1 MASIDRQQ
9 HALDVLKYINKAITN
24 LRLYSDQSVQALNAV
39 EKAYAELKGFLRV
52 HKSLCFGLHAGVA
65 TLDGIVIDRK
75 GREQLAALTMVDSL
89 AKGEFEGMA
98 LTQGLDR
105 KRFKQILSFFTAT
118 PEQIQKAG
126 GSAAFVKKAAL
137 SDVFLTREEDS
148 KVVEQDASGTFADC
162 FRQMTAAGV
171 RQEDI
176 LSLLRTGQSVQQ
188 REEVRAVLQGMEQG
202 AALLAAGI
210 CFTLQSLQEK
220 GTLEVS
226 TELNQLFDSVSS
238 ALIEDEIR
246 QVTGGAAAWLMAHL
260 GQESLPLLFCQSYV
274 TSAEGAFF
282 SSLIAAIE
290 KESFRTLVDTLR
302 QEEERLAASPEQK
315 AAESGM
321 LVNKACQRLMETV
334 KGRQLHA
341 LEIMGM
347 TEKERRS
354 KRLQAGFNALAQG
367 SLEGLRNQEVLLHL
381 SAAFERLMSNKKEN
395 VAAAIIQTLVG
406 GLKLDDEELRHRCG
420 QALGLIGERLAAL
433 ACWGWLEKLT
443 PTFLHW
449 VRSVD
454 TVDESW
460 NRVVVVLQDI
470 LVHAQ
475 QTGKEELAEK
485 ILSLFYAIR
494 SGALEKSAEAKKQV
508 GVVQDK
514 AVDRGILQAYLE
526 QCFVRPIE
534 EMHCQK
540 IIMSGPLGIQF
551 LLDML
556 LTNAKRP
563 ERIKL
568 LRILGS
574 VGGSL
579 TPILLERLQTPMPWY
594 GKRNLIRLLSVAGD
608 EKDSGAVHSYLSHE
622 DLRVQGEALSCIQ
635 RLSEKKR
642 KQELLAAL
650 HQISEKLKF
659 QVVRALASV
668 VDEEV
673 VEVLVELLRD
683 ERYFSAEIKTTLL
696 VSICET
702 LGRSGSLQAEK
713 ALQLFIGK
721 GDTRP
726 KNMAE
731 EVWRAARRAVEA
743 LEAVRREQKRQK
755 GELRKSPMIAGSL
768 EESTPEAPE
777 REYAPVTNLAEER
790 EVYVLLGHN
799 RLTAAKSLL
808 LDLIST
814 MSYLHQFEQA
824 EALCRRLVEIDALA
838 LEEIVQA
845 TEIVEEQ
852 KALSVELEQG
862 MKWTDVYDFLTTE
875 EFNCLYSVLEH
886 VTYTPDE
893 NIVANGDLQQ
903 LLFFINKGRA
913 KLYYQD
919 PHGNEI
925 LLKTVGTGEVLGGD
939 SFFKASAW
947 TVNAASVGTVDAF
960 VLHRE
965 ALRRCK
971 QSCPELEAKLEAFC
985 QQLGEQ
991 DSLKVTAINRRRQKR
1006 YTLSARLVVAMLD
1019 ESGKTSGTALTGD
1032 AVDVS
1037 IGGVSFIVRFAQKK
1051 NIRLLLGRQMHV
1063 SLPEGRPECPLT
1075 SGMGGT
1081 VVAIYAQGPSK
1092 EDGAGSAPCSVH
1104 IQFDQPMLEA
1114 ELALLVSGD
1123 EPR

>member
-1 MASIDRQQ
+1 MASVDRQQ
-9 HALDVLKYINKAITN
+9 RALDVLKHINKAITN
-24 LRLYSDQSVQALNAV
+24 LRLYSDQSVQALNTV
-39 EKAYAELKGFLRV
+39 EKAYSELKSFLRGY
-52 HKSLCFGLHAGVA
+52 KNLCFGLHAGVA
-65 TLDGIVIDRK
+65 TLDGIAIDRK
-75 GREQLAALTMVDSL
+75 GREQLAALTLVDTI
-89 AKGEFEGMA
+89 AKAGFEGIT
-98 LTQGLDR
+98 LNQGLDR

-126 GSAAFVKKAAL
+126 GSAAFVKNAAL
-137 SDVFLTREEDS
+137 SDVFLTREEDN
-148 KVVEQDASGTFADC
+148 KVVEQDASGTFSDC
-162 FRQMTAAGV
+162 LRQMTAAGV

-176 LSLLRTGQSVQQ
+176 LSLLRSGQSVQQ

-210 CFTLQSLQEK
+210 CLTLQPLQEK

-226 TELNQLFDSVSS
+226 PEFNQLFDSASS

-246 QVTGGAAAWLMAHL
+246 KVTAGAAAWLMANL
-260 GQESLPLLFCQSYV
+260 GQDSLPLLFCQRYTTPSE
-274 TSAEGAFF
+274 TGFF

-302 QEEERLAASPEQK
+302 QGEERLAASPEQK
-315 AAESGM
+315 AVESRM
-321 LVNKACQRLMETV
+321 LVSKACQHLMETV

-341 LEIMGM
+341 IEIMGM
-347 TEKERRS
+347 TEQERRS
-354 KRLQAGFNALAQG
+354 KRLQAGLNALAQG
-367 SLEGLRNQEVLLHL
+367 GLEGLRNQEILRHL

-406 GLKLDDEELRHRCG
+406 GLKLDDEELRYRCG
-420 QALGLIGERLAAL
+420 QALGLVGERLVSL
-433 ACWGWLEKLT
+433 ACWGWLEKLA

-449 VRSVD
+449 LRSVD
-454 TVDESW
+454 KVDESW
-460 NRVVVVLQDI
+460 SRVVVVLRDI
-470 LVHAQ
+470 LVYAQ
-475 QTGKEELAEK
+475 KAGKEDLAEK

-494 SGALEKSAEAKKQV
+494 SGALEKSAEAKQQV
-508 GVVQDK
+508 GVAQDK
-514 AVDRGILQAYLE
+514 SVDRGLLQAYLE

-551 LLDML
+551 LLDVL

-594 GKRNLIRLLSVAGD
+594 GKRNLIRLLSVTGD
-608 EKDSGAVHSYLSHE
+608 EKDSGAMQGYLSHE
-622 DLRVQGEALSCIQ
+622 DLRVQSEALSCIQ

-642 KQELLAAL
+642 KQELLDAL
-650 HQISEKLKF
+650 SQISEKLKF

-673 VEVLVELLRD
+673 VGVLVELLRD
-683 ERYFSAEIKTTLL
+683 ERYFSADIKTTLL

-702 LGRSGSLQAEK
+702 LGRSGSLQAQK

-755 GELRKSPMIAGSL
+755 GAPQKSSMFVGSL
-768 EESTPEAPE
+768 EETMPEGLA
-777 REYAPVTNLAEER
+777 REYVPVTNLAAEL
-790 EVYVLLGHN
+790 EVYVLLSQN
-799 RLTAAKSLL
+799 RLAAAKSLL

-852 KALSVELEQG
+852 KAVSVELEQG

-919 PHGNEI
+919 PQGNEI

-991 DSLKVTAINRRRQKR
+991 DSLKVMAINRRRQKR
-1006 YTLSARLVVAMLD
+1006 YTLSARLVIAMLN
-1019 ESGKTSGTALTGD
+1019 ESDKTSGTALAGD

-1037 IGGVSFIVRFAQKK
+1037 IGGVSFIIRFAQKK
-1051 NIRLLLGRQMHV
+1051 NIRLLLGRQVHV
-1063 SLPEGRPECPLT
+1063 SLPDGRPECPLT
-1075 SGMGGT
+1075 SGLGGT

-1092 EDGAGSAPCSVH
+1092 ENGAGLAPCSVH

-1114 ELALLVSGD
+1114 ELALLVSG
-1123 EPR
+1123 E